1 MDDDFFESDYLPQL
15 TIIPLSSKA
24 WIKTNLLSNKL
35 REKNIVVVNS
45 SSNKSFKSQM
55 RYANQIKS
63 KYLMV
68 VGDNELSNNEIEL
81 KELSSGLVT
90 KIKFNLEEIYS
101 KLIENG

>member
-1 MDDDFFESDYLPQL
+1 
-15 TIIPLSSKA
+15 
-24 WIKTNLLSNKL
+24 
-35 REKNIVVVNS
+35 
-45 SSNKSFKSQM
+45 M

-101 KLIENG
+101 KLIVNG

>member
-1 MDDDFFESDYLPQL
+1 MIFFEIDCLPQL

-45 SSNKSFKSQM
+45 SSNKSFKYQM
-55 RYANQIKS
+55 RYSNQIKS
-63 KYLMV
+63 KYLIV